1 MDPQQQQSI
10 QLAAGASPAG
20 SSAKATPPP
29 QCDHERMVV
38 GNMCPSLYLAVYEG
52 RMAEVTAR
60 LLQQHAAAAIDC
72 RGTGIVMHGQCDIL
86 ELTAERKTVV
96 HVAAEQ
102 GHHELIREL
111 YLRFRDQGLLSRQ
124 NSAQDTPLH
133 CAARAGHARAVA
145 VLVELARD
153 RGVNIV
159 GCKNEAGDTALHLVA
174 RHGHGATVEV
184 LVSAAAEPAA
194 ELNNAGVSPLY
205 LAVIS
210 GSVPAVRAIITKCKD
225 ASSMG
230 PSAQNALHAAVFQSS
245 EMVHLL
251 LEWRPALA
259 DQVDSSG
266 SSPLHFASSDGDR
279 SIVSA
284 ILRAGPPGTVY
295 KKDSSGLSAL
305 HVAARMGHPGVVK
318 DMLESCPDAADLR
331 DGDGGTFLHAACR
344 ERQSSVV
351 SVVIKRRTL
360 RGLLLDAQDRDGNTA
375 LHLAVAAGT
384 PDVAEALLREGKV
397 RADVLNHDGRT
408 PFDLVEGSTSF
419 FTTRQDCNKTQW
431 SDRHVVE
438 GIGKASDSFA
448 VVAQLIATAA
458 FAAGFNL
465 PGGYGDTGKSNLSS
479 AGRASFKYFLV
490 LDTLALATAVV
501 AVILLIYGKAA
512 SASASA
518 SRSADGRLW
527 KSFVWALQCMWVS
540 LLSLMLAFYAA
551 LYAADAGL
559 RRVLTIIYLCI
570 SVMQIIIANWINPA
584 TTWRTILRFQWQ
596 CFHSKGRHAF
606 KRQYPLAGA
615 FVLNFCLFSV
625 ATFLVSFVF
634 GVLLSL
640 ERNNAYVIS

>member
-1 MDPQQQQSI
+1 
-10 QLAAGASPAG
+10 
-20 SSAKATPPP
+20 
-29 QCDHERMVV
+29 
-38 GNMCPSLYLAVYEG
+38 
-52 RMAEVTAR
+52 
-60 LLQQHAAAAIDC
+60 
-72 RGTGIVMHGQCDIL
+72 MHGQCDIL

-419 FTTRQDCNKTQW
+419 FTTVSLVVRGGGLGRARYGARHTLTLPWISTLNCPALCREPWKRRVRVCRKNGGRKTTTTHDSPNEPLPSFQIWALWRQDCNKTQW

>member
-1 MDPQQQQSI
+1 MTS
-10 QLAAGASPAG
+10 
-20 SSAKATPPP
+20 
-29 QCDHERMVV
+29 
-38 GNMCPSLYLAVYEG
+38 
-52 RMAEVTAR
+52 
-60 LLQQHAAAAIDC
+60 
-72 RGTGIVMHGQCDIL
+72 IVMHGQCDIL

-159 GCKNEAGDTALHLVA
+159 GCKNEAGDTALHLAA

-230 PSAQNALHAAVFQSS
+230 PSAQNAQHAAVFQSS

-251 LEWRPALA
+251 LEWRPTLA

-266 SSPLHFASSDGDR
+266 SGPLHFASSDGDR

-284 ILRAGPPGTVY
+284 ILRVGPPGTVY

-305 HVAARMGHPGVVK
+305 HVAARMGHHGVVK
-318 DMLESCPDAADLR
+318 DMLKSCPDAADLR
-331 DGDGGTFLHAACR
+331 DGDGGTFLHAAAR
-344 ERQSSVV
+344 EKRSSSVV
-351 SVVIKRRTL
+351 SLAINNPKL
-360 RGLLLDAQDRDGNTA
+360 CPRGLLDAQDRDGNTP

-419 FTTRQDCNKTQW
+419 FTTVSLVVTLFAYGALLRPQRQDCNKTQW

-465 PGGYGDTGKSNLSS
+465 PGGYGDGTGKSNLSS

-512 SASASA
+512 SASAS
-518 SRSADGRLW
+518 RSADGRSW
-527 KSFVWALQCMWVS
+527 KSFVRALQCMWVS
-540 LLSLMLAFYAA
+540 LLCLMLAFYAA
-551 LYAADAGL
+551 LYAADAGF
-559 RRVLTIIYLCI
+559 RRVLAIIYLCI
-570 SVMQIIIANWINPA
+570 SVVQIIIANWIKPA
-584 TTWRTILRFQWQ
+584 TTWCTILRFQWQ
-596 CFHSKGRHAF
+596 CFYSKGRHAF

-615 FVLNFCLFSV
+615 FVLNFCLFLV

-634 GVLLSL
+634 GVLFSL